1 MNKFL
6 ILILIPFVSCTQSRL
21 EVGRVQDEIR
31 SVIDRQESAWNDH
44 NIEEF
49 MSDYWKS
56 DEMTFQSGN
65 NRLEG
70 WEALF
75 NRYKTNYAGEK
86 MGELNFSDIKIK
98 ALTNDYA
105 YVLGRWRVEQRD
117 SVKEGL
123 YTIILKRFPDGWK
136 IIHDQS

>member
-1 MNKFL
+1 MKKFL

-31 SVIDRQESAWNDH
+31 SVIDRQENAWNDH
-44 NIEEF
+44 NIEGF

-70 WEALF
+70 WEVLL
-75 NRYKTNYAGEK
+75 NRYKTNYTGEK
-86 MGELNFSDIKIK
+86 MGKLTFSDIKIEV
-98 ALTNDYA
+98 LTNDYA
-105 YVLGRWRVEQRD
+105 YVLGRWKVEQRD